1 MIFSFYKYLQFRKL
15 RIKLEGKLYIERR
28 ENVVKKV
35 FLNGMEVTIQF
46 IISILGIICLGALPK
61 LFYGFELH
69 VSEYIKSLKEVF
81 ANLMDLSNLQY
92 VRDKFLFPQLF
103 VHYKETIVIFLVAF
117 FISLFVAFCIV
128 YMIMSS
134 SPRIQHRIKSFLIFL
149 ESIPDILLILVSQIL
164 VIWFF
169 KQTGFLPFQIASI
182 GGESIRGLPIFC
194 LSIPTTIMFVKM
206 LVLRFENELEKDY
219 VLFAKAKGLNRFH
232 ILNRH
237 ILRNV
242 LLSTLFF
249 AKTNIFFML
258 SNLYIIEWIFNTGG
272 IFMFLKSYE
281 GIRVEVFIVSVQLI
295 YIPIFILF
303 KLFHYLI
310 PAAMKERL

>member
-1 MIFSFYKYLQFRKL
+1 M
-15 RIKLEGKLYIERR
+15 
-28 ENVVKKV
+28 VKKV

-46 IISILGIICLGALPK
+46 VISILGIICLGALPK
-61 LFYGFELH
+61 LFYGFELRA
-69 VSEYIKSLKEVF
+69 STYIQSLKEVF
-81 ANLMDLSNLQY
+81 VNLMDISNFQY

-103 VHYKETIVIFLVAF
+103 IHYKETIVIFLAAF

-128 YMIMSS
+128 YVIMSS

-149 ESIPDILLILVSQIL
+149 ESIPDILLILGSQIL

-169 KQTGFLPFQIASI
+169 KQTGFLPFQIAAI

-194 LSIPTTIMFVKM
+194 LSIPTTILFVKM

-249 AKTNIFFML
+249 AKTNVFFML

-281 GIRVEVFIVSVQLI
+281 GIRVEVFIVSVLLI

>member
-1 MIFSFYKYLQFRKL
+1 M
-15 RIKLEGKLYIERR
+15 
-28 ENVVKKV
+28 VKKV

-46 IISILGIICLGALPK
+46 IISILGIICLGTLPK

-69 VSEYIKSLKEVF
+69 ASQYIKSLQEVF
-81 ANLMDLSNLQY
+81 VNLMDISNFKY
-92 VRDKFLFPQLF
+92 VGDKFLFPQLF
-103 VHYKETIVIFLVAF
+103 VHYKETIIIFLAAF

-128 YMIMSS
+128 YVIMSS

-164 VIWFF
+164 VVWFF

-194 LSIPTTIMFVKM
+194 LSIPTTILFVKM

-219 VLFAKAKGLNRFH
+219 VLFAKAKGLDRFH

-237 ILRNV
+237 VLRNV

-272 IFMFLKSYE
+272 IFMFLKSYDS
-281 GIRVEVFIVSVQLI
+281 IKVEVFIVSVLLI

>member
-1 MIFSFYKYLQFRKL
+1 M
-15 RIKLEGKLYIERR
+15 
-28 ENVVKKV
+28 VKKV

-69 VSEYIKSLKEVF
+69 ASKYIQSLKEVF
-81 ANLMDLSNLQY
+81 VNLMDISNFQY

-103 VHYKETIVIFLVAF
+103 IHYKETIVIFFAAF

-149 ESIPDILLILVSQIL
+149 ESIPDILLILGSQIL
-164 VIWFF
+164 AIWFF

-194 LSIPTTIMFVKM
+194 LSIPTTILFVKM

-237 ILRNV
+237 VLRNA

-281 GIRVEVFIVSVQLI
+281 GIRVEVFIVSVLLI

>member
-1 MIFSFYKYLQFRKL
+1 M
-15 RIKLEGKLYIERR
+15 
-28 ENVVKKV
+28 VKKV
-35 FLNGMEVTIQF
+35 FLNGMEMTIQF

-81 ANLMDLSNLQY
+81 LNLMDLSNLQY

-103 VHYKETIVIFLVAF
+103 VHYKETIVIFLAAF

-182 GGESIRGLPIFC
+182 GGESIRGLPILC

-249 AKTNIFFML
+249 AKTNVFFML
-258 SNLYIIEWIFNTGG
+258 SNLYIIEWIFNTSG
-272 IFMFLKSYE
+272 IFMFLKSYV
-281 GIRVEVFIVSVQLI
+281 GIRVEVFIVSVLLI
-295 YIPIFILF
+295 YIPIFIIF

>member
-1 MIFSFYKYLQFRKL
+1 MIFLCEYLQFRKL
-15 RIKLEGKLYIERR
+15 RIKLESKLYKERR

-46 IISILGIICLGALPK
+46 LISILGIICLGTLPK

-69 VSEYIKSLKEVF
+69 ASQYIQSLQEVF
-81 ANLMDLSNLQY
+81 VNLMDISNFKY
-92 VRDKFLFPQLF
+92 VGDKFLFPQLF
-103 VHYKETIVIFLVAF
+103 VHYKETIIIFLAAF

-128 YMIMSS
+128 YVIMSS

-164 VIWFF
+164 VVWFF

-182 GGESIRGLPIFC
+182 GGESIRGLPILC

-206 LVLRFENELEKDY
+206 VVLRFENELEKDY
-219 VLFAKAKGLNRFH
+219 VLFAKAKGLRRFH

-281 GIRVEVFIVSVQLI
+281 GIRVEVFIVSVLLI

>member
-1 MIFSFYKYLQFRKL
+1 M
-15 RIKLEGKLYIERR
+15 
-28 ENVVKKV
+28 VKKV

-61 LFYGFELH
+61 LFYGFELNA
-69 VSEYIKSLKEVF
+69 SKYIKSLKEVF

-103 VHYKETIVIFLVAF
+103 VHYKETIVIFLAAF

-281 GIRVEVFIVSVQLI
+281 GIRVEVFIVSVLLI

>member
-1 MIFSFYKYLQFRKL
+1 M
-15 RIKLEGKLYIERR
+15 
-28 ENVVKKV
+28 VKKV
-35 FLNGMEVTIQF
+35 FLNGMEMTIQF
-46 IISILGIICLGALPK
+46 IISILGIIFLGALPK

-81 ANLMDLSNLQY
+81 LNLMDLSNLQY

-103 VHYKETIVIFLVAF
+103 IHYKETIVIFLAAF

-182 GGESIRGLPIFC
+182 GGESIRGLPILC

-249 AKTNIFFML
+249 AKTNVFFML
-258 SNLYIIEWIFNTGG
+258 SNLYIIEWIFNTSG

-281 GIRVEVFIVSVQLI
+281 GIRIEVFIVSVLLI
-295 YIPIFILF
+295 YIPIFIIF

>member
-1 MIFSFYKYLQFRKL
+1 MVR
-15 RIKLEGKLYIERR
+15 
-28 ENVVKKV
+28 KV
-35 FLNGMEVTIQF
+35 FLNGMEMTIQF

-61 LFYGFELH
+61 LFYGFELN

-81 ANLMDLSNLQY
+81 AKLMDISNMQY
-92 VRDKFLFPQLF
+92 ARDKFLFPQLF
-103 VHYKETIVIFLVAF
+103 VHYKETMVIFLAAF
-117 FISLFVAFCIV
+117 CISLLVAFCIV

-134 SPRIQHRIKSFLIFL
+134 SPRIQHRIKSFLTFL
-149 ESIPDILLILVSQIL
+149 ESIPDILLILGSQIL

-169 KQTGFLPFQIASI
+169 KQTGFLPFQIAAI

-194 LSIPTTIMFVKM
+194 LSIPTTIMFVKL

-219 VLFAKAKGLNRFH
+219 VLFAKAKGLDRFH

-249 AKTNIFFML
+249 AKTNIWFML
-258 SNLYIIEWIFNTGG
+258 SNLYIIEWIFNTRG
-272 IFMFLKSYE
+272 IFIFVKSYPDMKIE
-281 GIRVEVFIVSVQLI
+281 LFIVSVLLI

-303 KLFHYLI
+303 KLFHYLV

>member
-1 MIFSFYKYLQFRKL
+1 M
-15 RIKLEGKLYIERR
+15 
-28 ENVVKKV
+28 VKKV

-46 IISILGIICLGALPK
+46 IISILGIICIGALPK

-69 VSEYIKSLKEVF
+69 ASKYIQSLKEVF
-81 ANLMDLSNLQY
+81 VNLMDISNLQY
-92 VRDKFLFPQLF
+92 VRGKFLFPQLF
-103 VHYKETIVIFLVAF
+103 VHYKETIVIFLAAF

-128 YMIMSS
+128 YVIMSS

-164 VIWFF
+164 VVWFF

-194 LSIPTTIMFVKM
+194 LSIPTTILFVKM

-219 VLFAKAKGLNRFH
+219 VLFAKAKGLNRIH

-237 ILRNV
+237 VLRNV

-281 GIRVEVFIVSVQLI
+281 GIRVEVFIVSVLLI

-310 PAAMKERL
+310 PAAMKERI

>member
-1 MIFSFYKYLQFRKL
+1 M
-15 RIKLEGKLYIERR
+15 
-28 ENVVKKV
+28 VKKV

-61 LFYGFELH
+61 LFYGFELRA
-69 VSEYIKSLKEVF
+69 STYIKSLKEIFV
-81 ANLMDLSNLQY
+81 NLMDISNFKY
-92 VRDKFLFPQLF
+92 VGDKFLFPQLF
-103 VHYKETIVIFLVAF
+103 VHYKETIVIFLAAF

-128 YMIMSS
+128 YVIMSS

-149 ESIPDILLILVSQIL
+149 ESIPDILLILGSQIL

-169 KQTGFLPFQIASI
+169 KQTGFLPFQIAAI

-194 LSIPTTIMFVKM
+194 LSIPTTILFVKM

-249 AKTNIFFML
+249 AKTNVFFML

-281 GIRVEVFIVSVQLI
+281 GIRVEVFIVSVLLI

>member
-1 MIFSFYKYLQFRKL
+1 M
-15 RIKLEGKLYIERR
+15 
-28 ENVVKKV
+28 VKKV
-35 FLNGMEVTIQF
+35 FLNGMEVTVQF

-69 VSEYIKSLKEVF
+69 ASKYIQSLKEVF
-81 ANLMDLSNLQY
+81 VNLMDISNFQY
-92 VRDKFLFPQLF
+92 VRGKFLFPQLF
-103 VHYKETIVIFLVAF
+103 VHYKETIVIFFAAF

-128 YMIMSS
+128 YVIMSS

-164 VIWFF
+164 VVWFF

-194 LSIPTTIMFVKM
+194 LSIPTTILFVKM

-219 VLFAKAKGLNRFH
+219 VLFAKAKGLNRIH

-237 ILRNV
+237 VLRNV

-281 GIRVEVFIVSVQLI
+281 GIRVEVFIVSVLLI

>member
-1 MIFSFYKYLQFRKL
+1 MIFLCEYLQFRKL
-15 RIKLEGKLYIERR
+15 RIKLEGKLYKERR

-35 FLNGMEVTIQF
+35 FLNGMEVTFQF
-46 IISILGIICLGALPK
+46 LISILGIICLGTLPK

-69 VSEYIKSLKEVF
+69 ASQYIKSLQEVF
-81 ANLMDLSNLQY
+81 VNLMDISNLQY
-92 VRDKFLFPQLF
+92 VRGKFLFPQLF
-103 VHYKETIVIFLVAF
+103 VHYKETIVIFLAAF

-128 YMIMSS
+128 YVIMSS
-134 SPRIQHRIKSFLIFL
+134 SPRIQHRIKSFLILL

-164 VIWFF
+164 VVWFF

-182 GGESIRGLPIFC
+182 GGESMRGLPIFC
-194 LSIPTTIMFVKM
+194 LSIPTTILFVKM

-219 VLFAKAKGLNRFH
+219 VLFAKAKGLDRFH

-237 ILRNV
+237 VLRNV

-281 GIRVEVFIVSVQLI
+281 GIRIEVFIVSVLLI

>member
-1 MIFSFYKYLQFRKL
+1 M
-15 RIKLEGKLYIERR
+15 
-28 ENVVKKV
+28 VKKV
-35 FLNGMEVTIQF
+35 FLNGMEMTIQF

-81 ANLMDLSNLQY
+81 LNLMDLSNLQY

-103 VHYKETIVIFLVAF
+103 VHYKETIVIFLAAF

-182 GGESIRGLPIFC
+182 GGESIRGLPILC

-219 VLFAKAKGLNRFH
+219 ALFAKAKGLNRFH

-249 AKTNIFFML
+249 AKTNVFFML
-258 SNLYIIEWIFNTGG
+258 SNLYIIEWIFNTSG
-272 IFMFLKSYE
+272 IFMFLKSYM
-281 GIRVEVFIVSVQLI
+281 GIRIEVFIVSVLLI
-295 YIPIFILF
+295 YIPIFIIF

>member
-1 MIFSFYKYLQFRKL
+1 M
-15 RIKLEGKLYIERR
+15 
-28 ENVVKKV
+28 VKKV
-35 FLNGMEVTIQF
+35 FLNGMEVTVQF

-61 LFYGFELH
+61 LFYGFELRA
-69 VSEYIKSLKEVF
+69 SQYIQSLKEVF
-81 ANLMDLSNLQY
+81 VNLMDISNLQY
-92 VRDKFLFPQLF
+92 VRGKFLFPQLF
-103 VHYKETIVIFLVAF
+103 VHYKETIVIFLAAF

-128 YMIMSS
+128 YVIMSS
-134 SPRIQHRIKSFLIFL
+134 SPRIQYRIKSFLILL

-164 VIWFF
+164 VVWFF

-194 LSIPTTIMFVKM
+194 LSIPTTILFVKM

-219 VLFAKAKGLNRFH
+219 VLFAKAKGLDRFH

-237 ILRNV
+237 VLRNV

-281 GIRVEVFIVSVQLI
+281 GIRIEVFIVSVLLI

-310 PAAMKERL
+310 PGAMKERL

>member
-1 MIFSFYKYLQFRKL
+1 M
-15 RIKLEGKLYIERR
+15 
-28 ENVVKKV
+28 VKKV
-35 FLNGMEVTIQF
+35 FLNGMEVTVQF

-69 VSEYIKSLKEVF
+69 ASKYIQSLKEVF
-81 ANLMDLSNLQY
+81 VNLMDISNFQY
-92 VRDKFLFPQLF
+92 VRGKFLFPQLF
-103 VHYKETIVIFLVAF
+103 VHYKETIVIFLAAF

-128 YMIMSS
+128 YVIMSS

-164 VIWFF
+164 VVWFF

-194 LSIPTTIMFVKM
+194 LSIPTTILFVKM

-219 VLFAKAKGLNRFH
+219 VLFAKAKGLNRIH

-237 ILRNV
+237 VLRNV

-281 GIRVEVFIVSVQLI
+281 GIRVEVFIVSVLLI

>member
-1 MIFSFYKYLQFRKL
+1 M
-15 RIKLEGKLYIERR
+15 
-28 ENVVKKV
+28 VKKV
-35 FLNGMEVTIQF
+35 FLNGMEMTIQF

-69 VSEYIKSLKEVF
+69 ASEYIKSLKEVF
-81 ANLMDLSNLQY
+81 VNLMDISNFQY
-92 VRDKFLFPQLF
+92 VSDKFLFPQLF
-103 VHYKETIVIFLVAF
+103 IHYKETIVIFLAAF

-128 YMIMSS
+128 YVIMSS

-149 ESIPDILLILVSQIL
+149 ESIPDILLILGSQIL

-169 KQTGFLPFQIASI
+169 KQTGFLPFQIAAI

-219 VLFAKAKGLNRFH
+219 VLFAKAKGLDRFH

-249 AKTNIFFML
+249 AKTNVFFML

-281 GIRVEVFIVSVQLI
+281 GIRVEVFIVSVLLI

>member
-1 MIFSFYKYLQFRKL
+1 MIFLYKYLQFRKL

-46 IISILGIICLGALPK
+46 IISILGIICIGALPK

-69 VSEYIKSLKEVF
+69 ASEYIQSLKEVF
-81 ANLMDLSNLQY
+81 VNLMDISNLQY
-92 VRDKFLFPQLF
+92 VRGKFLFPQLF
-103 VHYKETIVIFLVAF
+103 VHYKETIVIFLAAF

-128 YMIMSS
+128 YVIMSS

-164 VIWFF
+164 VVWFF

-194 LSIPTTIMFVKM
+194 LSIPTTILFVKM

-219 VLFAKAKGLNRFH
+219 VLFAKAKGLNRIH

-237 ILRNV
+237 VLRNV

-281 GIRVEVFIVSVQLI
+281 GIRVEVFIVSVLLI

>member
-1 MIFSFYKYLQFRKL
+1 MIFSCKYLQFRKL
-15 RIKLEGKLYIERR
+15 RIKLRGKLYRERR

-35 FLNGMEVTIQF
+35 FLNGMEVTVQF

-69 VSEYIKSLKEVF
+69 ASRYIQSLKEVF
-81 ANLMDLSNLQY
+81 VNLMDISNFQY
-92 VRDKFLFPQLF
+92 VRGKFLFPQLF
-103 VHYKETIVIFLVAF
+103 VHYKETIVIFLAAF

-128 YMIMSS
+128 YVITSS

-164 VIWFF
+164 VVWFF

-194 LSIPTTIMFVKM
+194 LSIPTTILFVKL

-219 VLFAKAKGLNRFH
+219 VLFAKAKGLDRFH

-281 GIRVEVFIVSVQLI
+281 GIRIEVFIVSVLLI

>member
-1 MIFSFYKYLQFRKL
+1 M
-15 RIKLEGKLYIERR
+15 
-28 ENVVKKV
+28 VKKV

-46 IISILGIICLGALPK
+46 IISILGIILLGALPK

-81 ANLMDLSNLQY
+81 ANLMDISNLQY

-103 VHYKETIVIFLVAF
+103 VHYKETMVIFLAAF

-134 SPRIQHRIKSFLIFL
+134 SPRIQHRIKSILIFL
-149 ESIPDILLILVSQIL
+149 ESIPDILLILGSQIL

-194 LSIPTTIMFVKM
+194 LSIPTTILFVKM

-249 AKTNIFFML
+249 AKTNVFFML

-281 GIRVEVFIVSVQLI
+281 GIRVEVFIVSVLLI

>member
-1 MIFSFYKYLQFRKL
+1 M
-15 RIKLEGKLYIERR
+15 
-28 ENVVKKV
+28 VKKV

-61 LFYGFELH
+61 LFYGFELRA
-69 VSEYIKSLKEVF
+69 STYIQSLKEVF
-81 ANLMDLSNLQY
+81 VNLMDISNFQY

-103 VHYKETIVIFLVAF
+103 IHYKETIVIFLAAF

-128 YMIMSS
+128 YVIMSS

-149 ESIPDILLILVSQIL
+149 ESIPDILLILGSQIL

-169 KQTGFLPFQIASI
+169 KQTGFLPFQIAAI

-194 LSIPTTIMFVKM
+194 LSIPTTILFVKM

-249 AKTNIFFML
+249 AKTNVFFML

-281 GIRVEVFIVSVQLI
+281 GIRVEVFIVSVLLI

>member
-1 MIFSFYKYLQFRKL
+1 MIFLYKYLQFRKL
-15 RIKLEGKLYIERR
+15 GIKLEGKLHIERR

-35 FLNGMEVTIQF
+35 FLNGMEVTVQF

-69 VSEYIKSLKEVF
+69 ASKYIQSLKEVF
-81 ANLMDLSNLQY
+81 VNLMDISNFQY
-92 VRDKFLFPQLF
+92 VRGKFLFPQLF
-103 VHYKETIVIFLVAF
+103 VHYKETIVIFLAAF

-128 YMIMSS
+128 YVIMSS

-164 VIWFF
+164 VVWFF

-194 LSIPTTIMFVKM
+194 LSIPTTILFVKM

-219 VLFAKAKGLNRFH
+219 VLFAKAKGLNRIH

-237 ILRNV
+237 VLRNV

-249 AKTNIFFML
+249 AKTNVFFML

-281 GIRVEVFIVSVQLI
+281 GIRVEVFIVSVLLI

-303 KLFHYLI
+303 KLFHYLT

>member
-1 MIFSFYKYLQFRKL
+1 M
-15 RIKLEGKLYIERR
+15 
-28 ENVVKKV
+28 VKKV

-46 IISILGIICLGALPK
+46 LISILGIIILGALPK
-61 LFYGFELH
+61 LFYGFKVD
-69 VSEYIKSLKEVF
+69 VSKYIQSLKEVF
-81 ANLMDLSNLQY
+81 VNLMDISNLQY
-92 VRDKFLFPQLF
+92 VRGKFLFPQLF
-103 VHYKETIVIFLVAF
+103 VHYKETIIIFLAAF
-117 FISLFVAFCIV
+117 FISLFVSFCIV
-128 YMIMSS
+128 YVIMSS

-164 VIWFF
+164 VVWFF

-182 GGESIRGLPIFC
+182 GGESIRGLPILC

-249 AKTNIFFML
+249 AKTNVFFML
-258 SNLYIIEWIFNTGG
+258 SNLYIIEWIFNTSG

-281 GIRVEVFIVSVQLI
+281 GIRIEVFIVSVLLI
-295 YIPIFILF
+295 YIPIFIIF

>member
-1 MIFSFYKYLQFRKL
+1 M
-15 RIKLEGKLYIERR
+15 
-28 ENVVKKV
+28 VKKV
-35 FLNGMEVTIQF
+35 FLNGMEMTIQF
-46 IISILGIICLGALPK
+46 IISILGIIFLGALPK
-61 LFYGFELH
+61 LFYGFELN
-69 VSEYIKSLKEVF
+69 VSAYIKSLKEVF
-81 ANLMDLSNLQY
+81 AKLMDISNMQY
-92 VRDKFLFPQLF
+92 ASDKFLFPQLF
-103 VHYKETIVIFLVAF
+103 VHYKETMVIFLSAF
-117 FISLFVAFCIV
+117 CISLFVAFCIV

-149 ESIPDILLILVSQIL
+149 ESIPDILLILGSQIL

-194 LSIPTTIMFVKM
+194 LSIPTTILFVKL

-258 SNLYIIEWIFNTGG
+258 SNLYIIEWIFNTRG
-272 IFMFLKSYE
+272 IFMFLKSYPD
-281 GIRVEVFIVSVQLI
+281 IRVEVFIVSVLLI

>member
-1 MIFSFYKYLQFRKL
+1 
-15 RIKLEGKLYIERR
+15 
-28 ENVVKKV
+28 
-35 FLNGMEVTIQF
+35 MEVTVQF

-69 VSEYIKSLKEVF
+69 ASQYIKSLQEVF
-81 ANLMDLSNLQY
+81 VNLMDISNFQY
-92 VRDKFLFPQLF
+92 VRGKFLFPQLF
-103 VHYKETIVIFLVAF
+103 VHYKETIVIFLAAF

-128 YMIMSS
+128 YVIMSS

-164 VIWFF
+164 VVWFF

-194 LSIPTTIMFVKM
+194 LSIPTTILFVKM

-237 ILRNV
+237 VLRNV

-281 GIRVEVFIVSVQLI
+281 GIRVEVFIVSVLLI

>member
-1 MIFSFYKYLQFRKL
+1 M
-15 RIKLEGKLYIERR
+15 
-28 ENVVKKV
+28 VKKV

-46 IISILGIICLGALPK
+46 LISILGIICLGTLPK

-69 VSEYIKSLKEVF
+69 ASQYIQSLQEVF
-81 ANLMDLSNLQY
+81 VNLMDISNFKY
-92 VRDKFLFPQLF
+92 VGDKFLFPQLF
-103 VHYKETIVIFLVAF
+103 VHYKETIIIFLAAF

-128 YMIMSS
+128 YVIMSS

-164 VIWFF
+164 VVWFF

-182 GGESIRGLPIFC
+182 GGESIRGLPILC

-206 LVLRFENELEKDY
+206 VVLRFENELEKDY
-219 VLFAKAKGLNRFH
+219 VLFAKAKGLRRFH

-281 GIRVEVFIVSVQLI
+281 GIRVEVFIVSVLLI

>member
-1 MIFSFYKYLQFRKL
+1 M
-15 RIKLEGKLYIERR
+15 
-28 ENVVKKV
+28 VKKV
-35 FLNGMEVTIQF
+35 FLNGMEMTIQF
-46 IISILGIICLGALPK
+46 IISILGIIFLGALPK

-81 ANLMDLSNLQY
+81 LNLMDLSNLQY

-103 VHYKETIVIFLVAF
+103 VHYKETIVIFLAAF

-182 GGESIRGLPIFC
+182 GGESIRGLPILC

-249 AKTNIFFML
+249 AKTNVFFML
-258 SNLYIIEWIFNTGG
+258 SNLYIIEWIFNTSG

-281 GIRVEVFIVSVQLI
+281 GIRVEVFIVSVLLI
-295 YIPIFILF
+295 YIPIFIIF

>member
-1 MIFSFYKYLQFRKL
+1 MVR
-15 RIKLEGKLYIERR
+15 
-28 ENVVKKV
+28 KV
-35 FLNGMEVTIQF
+35 FLNGMEMTIQF

-61 LFYGFELH
+61 LFYGFELN

-81 ANLMDLSNLQY
+81 AKLMNISNMQY
-92 VRDKFLFPQLF
+92 ARDKFLFPQLF
-103 VHYKETIVIFLVAF
+103 VHYKETMVIFLAAF
-117 FISLFVAFCIV
+117 CISLLVAFCIV
-128 YMIMSS
+128 YVIMSS
-134 SPRIQHRIKSFLIFL
+134 SPRIQHRIKSFLTFL
-149 ESIPDILLILVSQIL
+149 ESIPDILLILGSQIL

-169 KQTGFLPFQIASI
+169 KQTGFLPFQIAAI

-194 LSIPTTIMFVKM
+194 LSIPTTIMFVKL

-219 VLFAKAKGLNRFH
+219 VLFAKAKGLDRFH

-249 AKTNIFFML
+249 AKTNIWFML
-258 SNLYIIEWIFNTGG
+258 SNLYIIEWIFNTRG
-272 IFMFLKSYE
+272 IFIFVKSYPDMKIE
-281 GIRVEVFIVSVQLI
+281 LFIVSVLLI

-303 KLFHYLI
+303 KLFHYLV

>member
-1 MIFSFYKYLQFRKL
+1 M
-15 RIKLEGKLYIERR
+15 
-28 ENVVKKV
+28 VKKV

-281 GIRVEVFIVSVQLI
+281 GIRVEVFIVSVLLI

-303 KLFHYLI
+303 KFFHYLI

>member
-1 MIFSFYKYLQFRKL
+1 M
-15 RIKLEGKLYIERR
+15 
-28 ENVVKKV
+28 VKKV
-35 FLNGMEVTIQF
+35 FLNGMEVTVQF

-69 VSEYIKSLKEVF
+69 ASQYIKSLQEVF
-81 ANLMDLSNLQY
+81 VNLMDISNFKY
-92 VRDKFLFPQLF
+92 VGDKFLFPQLF
-103 VHYKETIVIFLVAF
+103 VHYKETIVIFLAAF

-128 YMIMSS
+128 YVIMSS

-164 VIWFF
+164 VVWFF

-194 LSIPTTIMFVKM
+194 LSIPTTILFVKM

-237 ILRNV
+237 VLRNV

-281 GIRVEVFIVSVQLI
+281 GIRVEVFIVSVLLI

-310 PAAMKERL
+310 PAAMKEKETVNKNIDKSVHI

>member
-1 MIFSFYKYLQFRKL
+1 M
-15 RIKLEGKLYIERR
+15 
-28 ENVVKKV
+28 VKKV
-35 FLNGMEVTIQF
+35 FLNGMEMTIQF

-81 ANLMDLSNLQY
+81 LNLMDLSNLQY

-103 VHYKETIVIFLVAF
+103 VHYKETIVIFLAAF

-182 GGESIRGLPIFC
+182 GGESIRGLPILC

-249 AKTNIFFML
+249 AKTNVFFML
-258 SNLYIIEWIFNTGG
+258 SNLYIIEWIFNTSG

-281 GIRVEVFIVSVQLI
+281 GIRIEVFIVSVLLI
-295 YIPIFILF
+295 YIPIFIIF

>member
-1 MIFSFYKYLQFRKL
+1 M
-15 RIKLEGKLYIERR
+15 
-28 ENVVKKV
+28 VKKV
-35 FLNGMEVTIQF
+35 FLNGMEMTIQF
-46 IISILGIICLGALPK
+46 IISILGIIFLGALPK
-61 LFYGFELH
+61 LFYGFELN
-69 VSEYIKSLKEVF
+69 VSAYIKSLKEVF
-81 ANLMDLSNLQY
+81 AKLMDISNMQY
-92 VRDKFLFPQLF
+92 ASDKFLFPQLF
-103 VHYKETIVIFLVAF
+103 VHYKETMVIFLSAF
-117 FISLFVAFCIV
+117 CISLLVAFCIV

-149 ESIPDILLILVSQIL
+149 ESIPDILLILGSQIL

-169 KQTGFLPFQIASI
+169 KQTGFLPFKIAAI

-194 LSIPTTIMFVKM
+194 LSIPTTIMFVKL

-219 VLFAKAKGLNRFH
+219 VLFAKAKGLDRFH

-242 LLSTLFF
+242 FLSTLFF
-249 AKTNIFFML
+249 AKTNIWFML
-258 SNLYIIEWIFNTGG
+258 SNLYIIEWIFNTRG
-272 IFMFLKSYE
+272 IFMFLKSYPD
-281 GIRVEVFIVSVQLI
+281 IRIEVFIVSVLLI

-303 KLFHYLI
+303 KLFHYLV

>member
-1 MIFSFYKYLQFRKL
+1 M
-15 RIKLEGKLYIERR
+15 
-28 ENVVKKV
+28 VKKV
-35 FLNGMEVTIQF
+35 FLNGMEMTIQF

-61 LFYGFELH
+61 LFYGFELN
-69 VSEYIKSLKEVF
+69 VSAYIKSLKEVF
-81 ANLMDLSNLQY
+81 AKLMDISNMQY
-92 VRDKFLFPQLF
+92 ASDKFLFPQLF
-103 VHYKETIVIFLVAF
+103 VHYKETMVIFLSAF
-117 FISLFVAFCIV
+117 CISLLVAFCIV

-134 SPRIQHRIKSFLIFL
+134 SPRVQHRIKSFLIFL
-149 ESIPDILLILVSQIL
+149 ESIPDILLILGSQIL

-169 KQTGFLPFQIASI
+169 KQTGVLPFQIASI

-194 LSIPTTIMFVKM
+194 LSIPTTIMFVKL

-219 VLFAKAKGLNRFH
+219 VLFAKAKGLDRFH

-237 ILRNV
+237 IFRNV

-258 SNLYIIEWIFNTGG
+258 SNLYIIEWIFNTRG

-281 GIRVEVFIVSVQLI
+281 SIKVEVFIVSVLLI

-303 KLFHYLI
+303 KLFHYLV

>member
-1 MIFSFYKYLQFRKL
+1 M
-15 RIKLEGKLYIERR
+15 
-28 ENVVKKV
+28 VKKV
-35 FLNGMEVTIQF
+35 FLNGMEMTIQF

-69 VSEYIKSLKEVF
+69 VPEYIKSLKEVF
-81 ANLMDLSNLQY
+81 LNLMDLSNLQY

-103 VHYKETIVIFLVAF
+103 VHYKETIVIFLAAF

-182 GGESIRGLPIFC
+182 GGESIRGLPILC

-249 AKTNIFFML
+249 AKTNVFFML
-258 SNLYIIEWIFNTGG
+258 SNLYIIEWIFNTSG
-272 IFMFLKSYE
+272 IFMFLKSYM
-281 GIRVEVFIVSVQLI
+281 GIRVEVFIVSVLLI
-295 YIPIFILF
+295 YIPIFIIF

-310 PAAMKERL
+310 PVAMKERL

>member
-1 MIFSFYKYLQFRKL
+1 M
-15 RIKLEGKLYIERR
+15 
-28 ENVVKKV
+28 VKKV

-272 IFMFLKSYE
+272 IFMLLKSYE
-281 GIRVEVFIVSVQLI
+281 GIRVEVFIVSVLLI

>member
-1 MIFSFYKYLQFRKL
+1 M
-15 RIKLEGKLYIERR
+15 
-28 ENVVKKV
+28 VKKV

-46 IISILGIICLGALPK
+46 LISILGIICLGALPK

-69 VSEYIKSLKEVF
+69 ASEYIQSLKEVF
-81 ANLMDLSNLQY
+81 VNLMDISNLQY
-92 VRDKFLFPQLF
+92 VKGKFLFPQLF
-103 VHYKETIVIFLVAF
+103 VHYKETIIIFLAAF

-128 YMIMSS
+128 YVIMSS

-182 GGESIRGLPIFC
+182 GGESIRGLPILC

-206 LVLRFENELEKDY
+206 VVLRFENELEKDY
-219 VLFAKAKGLNRFH
+219 VLFAKAKGLGRFH

-258 SNLYIIEWIFNTGG
+258 SNLY
-272 IFMFLKSYE
+272 
-281 GIRVEVFIVSVQLI
+281 
-295 YIPIFILF
+295 
-303 KLFHYLI
+303 
-310 PAAMKERL
+310 

>member
-1 MIFSFYKYLQFRKL
+1 MI
-15 RIKLEGKLYIERR
+15 
-28 ENVVKKV
+28 KKV

-61 LFYGFELH
+61 LFYGFELNA
-69 VSEYIKSLKEVF
+69 SKYIKSLKEVF
-81 ANLMDLSNLQY
+81 ANLMDISNLQY

-103 VHYKETIVIFLVAF
+103 VHYKETIVIFLAAF

-149 ESIPDILLILVSQIL
+149 ESIPDILLILGSQIL

-219 VLFAKAKGLNRFH
+219 VLFAKAKGLDRFH

-249 AKTNIFFML
+249 AKTNVFFML

-281 GIRVEVFIVSVQLI
+281 GIRIEVFIVSVLLI

>member
-1 MIFSFYKYLQFRKL
+1 M
-15 RIKLEGKLYIERR
+15 
-28 ENVVKKV
+28 VKKV
-35 FLNGMEVTIQF
+35 FLNGMEMTIQF

-69 VSEYIKSLKEVF
+69 VPEYIKSLKEVF
-81 ANLMDLSNLQY
+81 LNLMDLSNLQY

-103 VHYKETIVIFLVAF
+103 VHYKETIVIFLAAF

-182 GGESIRGLPIFC
+182 GGESIRGLPILC

-249 AKTNIFFML
+249 AKTNVFFML
-258 SNLYIIEWIFNTGG
+258 SNLYIIEWIFNTSG
-272 IFMFLKSYE
+272 IFMFLKSYM
-281 GIRVEVFIVSVQLI
+281 GIRIEVFIVSVLLI
-295 YIPIFILF
+295 YIPIFIIF

>member
-1 MIFSFYKYLQFRKL
+1 MIFLCEYLQFGKL
-15 RIKLEGKLYIERR
+15 RIKLSGKLYRERR

-35 FLNGMEVTIQF
+35 FLNGMEVTVQF

-69 VSEYIKSLKEVF
+69 VSRYIQSLKEVF
-81 ANLMDLSNLQY
+81 VNLMDISNFQY
-92 VRDKFLFPQLF
+92 VRGKFLFPQLF
-103 VHYKETIVIFLVAF
+103 VHYKETIVIFLAAF

-128 YMIMSS
+128 YVIMSS

-164 VIWFF
+164 VVWFF

-194 LSIPTTIMFVKM
+194 LSIPTTILFVKM

-219 VLFAKAKGLNRFH
+219 VLFAKAKGLDRFH

-242 LLSTLFF
+242 LLSTIFF

-281 GIRVEVFIVSVQLI
+281 GIRIEVFIVSVLLI